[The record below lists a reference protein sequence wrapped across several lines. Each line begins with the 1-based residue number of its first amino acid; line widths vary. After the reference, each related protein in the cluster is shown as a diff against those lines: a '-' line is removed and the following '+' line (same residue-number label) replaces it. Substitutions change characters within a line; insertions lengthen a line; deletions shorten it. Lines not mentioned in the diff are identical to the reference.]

1 MSWPG
6 QLFPG
11 LQRVV
16 EVGNEGADV
25 RWKFG
30 AVFEIVVGCRMM
42 ESQAGRMKS
51 LACHAP
57 GCFTIESIAQH
68 GVALRGHVDAN
79 LVSSSGGERTP
90 EKRR

>member
-1 MSWPG
+1 MSWPD
-6 QLFPG
+6 QLLSG

-16 EVGNEGADV
+16 EVGDEGADV
-25 RWKFG
+25 LRKPG
-30 AVFEIVVGCRMM
+30 AVFVIVIGCRMM

-51 LACHAP
+51 LARHAP

-68 GVALRGHVDAN
+68 GVSLRCHVDAN
-79 LVSSSGGERTP
+79 LVGSSGGERTP